1 MKQSEIALLPLQA
14 KINELIECV
23 YQGKEHQHRISLP
36 IELDSS
42 FSLLDWLEHQPHSPK
57 LYWKSRGGNI
67 EAATLGQVSQFR
79 STIDA
84 QVGLK
89 PKQNIWV
96 VSNFAEHERY
106 SVNTKTNTNIKPES
120 YCFLPQIELIR
131 NDNDWTLS
139 VNLSSDISSTLNALA
154 SLSAGCSSVS
164 RQVPLPE
171 LTFVEHQPTAKIW
184 DELVVRA
191 LTQFQSS
198 ALKKVVL
205 ARQTTFEQTH
215 TFSPFAFV
223 HLSQIK
229 NEGSYHFAFAIDE
242 EIAFVGST
250 PERLYKRVGL
260 ELETEALAGTVGRGS
275 SSEQDL
281 SLSTWLLNDPKNQRE
296 NQLVVEDIVGRLA
309 PLCSQI
315 QIQQS
320 PSIKKLSKVQHL
332 RRVIK
337 AEISK
342 KTSGESILSVLQP
355 TAAIAGRP
363 REEALD
369 FIQKYEPINREWY
382 SGNVGFFNREEAEFC
397 VAIRSAKITA
407 KHIHFYAGA
416 GIVPGSESDREW
428 QELDKKM
435 STLLSLFSTLP
446 EVEVAS

>member
-96 VSNFAEHERY
+96 VSNFAEHERR

-139 VNLSSDISSTLNALA
+139 VNLSCDISSTLNGLA
-154 SLSAGCSSVS
+154 SLSAGCSSLS
-164 RQVPLPE
+164 RLVPLPE
-171 LTFVEHQPTAKIW
+171 LTFVEHQPTAKVW
-184 DELVVRA
+184 DGLVVRA

-205 ARQTTFEQTH
+205 ARQSTFEQTH
-215 TFSPFAFV
+215 TISPFAFIR
-223 HLSQIK
+223 LSQIK

-242 EIAFVGST
+242 ENSFVGST

-260 ELETEALAGTVGRGS
+260 ELETEALAGTVGRGG
-275 SSEQDL
+275 SSEHDL

-296 NQLVVEDIVGRLA
+296 NQFVVEDIVGRLA
-309 PLCSQI
+309 PLCNQI

-342 KTSGESILSVLQP
+342 KSSGESILSVLQP
-355 TAAIAGRP
+355 TAAIAGLP

-369 FIQKYEPINREWY
+369 FIHKNEPINREWY

-435 STLLSLFSTLP
+435 STLLSLFNTLP